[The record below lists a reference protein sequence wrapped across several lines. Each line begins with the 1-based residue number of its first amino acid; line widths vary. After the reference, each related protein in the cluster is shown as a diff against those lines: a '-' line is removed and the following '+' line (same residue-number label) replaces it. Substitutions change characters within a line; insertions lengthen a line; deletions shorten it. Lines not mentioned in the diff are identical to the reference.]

1 MLKDLE
7 YVQETIELRK
17 DDIRDN
23 EFETND
29 LLIEDIL
36 KALGYNKK
44 RDTGVKAVY
53 SGEVN
58 WQVSINGENRFV
70 VYVKGFGCEE
80 QIGDIPSSVIS
91 YAGNNEYPFIISTD
105 GQRLSVSTSEKQLI
119 YIPNIFDDGAD
130 EQLTLMSKQGWNA
143 EKLVEIASKLKITAE
158 DITKLIQS
166 DEGLKCIA
174 SLANID
180 YTDST
185 KDQLQV
191 LVNEALT
198 TNTAGEGASEV
209 ASEVAEARNNA
220 EILELKTHIESLES
234 ELQSTNEQL
243 KAKDEEIKQLQEHL
257 ESEKAKAQAEDTE
270 ATKQLETLES
280 SISEL
285 EQKKG
290 LLETEI
296 AELENKKQ
304 SVEQAISELDNQEK
318 SIEQQKSVLSTE
330 IAGLSSKKEALS
342 SELNQLSTKK
352 EELEGQITE
361 LEQKSSNIETSAQT
375 NQELEDLRAKAAQQE
390 QEIESLNKKLSDAAN
405 AANAASAMVQTS
417 DSGEDTSELHKLI
430 DQLREENER
439 LHAESKQDMYKDLK
453 FETEGAYREKIAA
466 MSSEIQKL
474 TAGLQ
479 DYKDK
484 FDEIERIKAGQEDER
499 IVLGR
504 TLLEAVEENL
514 DLQRTYVGVVD
525 SKLFQVQDATK
536 FVGTCLQELYN
547 VVQFDLMQILFDG
560 DVFKIVQPAV
570 RGDLMINTKKYDIDL
585 GGFSEI
591 DIINRLKAVFNK
603 FPNVV
608 FMCKTIGTYSD
619 EVFQTQ
625 IHSSSNNLAN
635 QSGQTGFD
643 DTLDLDEQGA
653 SDIQWDSVP
662 TTDLGEA
669 TGEQQYQDIDNSIVE
684 ETQPSITY
692 LGASFQD
699 AAAVTSDVNTPVY
712 NIAAI
717 GDNSRLFK
725 IKNETYYDI
734 ITCGIMSVLSILNS
748 TKNGVLNLQNNDLLL
763 LDERITTYENAT
775 EQSILIPFSQYY
787 ATVNSVYDCVMV
799 ITSIARMLGISEQ
812 QAFFYFSANYS
823 DDPQYSR
830 MFIQGD
836 QINLERHIPYDEL
849 VPSKQTINCMVYGTD
864 VRMMSM
870 AHETKALLEKM
881 VNSTMAFRR
890 KPERGTSFK
899 ELQHIAD
906 FLATRID
913 SMLDRYSADDA
924 IAMIN
929 QGLDRYVISA
939 SDEEMSNERVEMI
952 LSNNSK
958 YYLDTMSGYECM
970 MLMLSMNAVQF
981 GDDMIELRLDIN
993 STLYNVFKDGIDT
1006 SDSIDYLTSR
1016 LFLEI
1021 IEGKT
1026 KVIA

>member
-1 MLKDLE
+1 M
-7 YVQETIELRK
+7 
-17 DDIRDN
+17 
-23 EFETND
+23 
-29 LLIEDIL
+29 
-36 KALGYNKK
+36 
-44 RDTGVKAVY
+44 
-53 SGEVN
+53 
-58 WQVSINGENRFV
+58 
-70 VYVKGFGCEE
+70 KGFGCEE

-91 YAGNNEYPFIISTD
+91 YADTNEYPFIISTD
-105 GQRLSVSTSEKQLI
+105 GQRLSVSTSERQLI
-119 YIPNIFDDGAD
+119 YIPNIFDDGAE

-158 DITKLIQS
+158 DIIKLIQS
-166 DEGLKCIA
+166 DEGLKCLA

-180 YTDST
+180 YTDSI

-191 LVNEALT
+191 LVNETLT
-198 TNTAGEGASEV
+198 TNTAGEVASEV

-220 EILELKTHIESLES
+220 ELLELKTHIESLES

-243 KAKDEEIKQLQEHL
+243 KAKDEEIKQLQEHP
-257 ESEKAKAQAEDTE
+257 EAEDAKAQAGDTE

-280 SISEL
+280 SISKL
-285 EQKKG
+285 EQKRG

-405 AANAASAMVQTS
+405 AASTMVQTS
-417 DSGEDTSELHKLI
+417 DGGEDTSELHKLI

-585 GGFSEI
+585 GGFSEA

-699 AAAVTSDVNTPVY
+699 AVAVTSDVNTPVY

-717 GDNSRLFK
+717 GDSSRLFK

-748 TKNGVLNLQNNDLLL
+748 TKNGVLNLQIG
-763 LDERITTYENAT
+763 R
-775 EQSILIPFSQYY
+775 
-787 ATVNSVYDCVMV
+787 
-799 ITSIARMLGISEQ
+799 
-812 QAFFYFSANYS
+812 
-823 DDPQYSR
+823 
-830 MFIQGD
+830 
-836 QINLERHIPYDEL
+836 
-849 VPSKQTINCMVYGTD
+849 
-864 VRMMSM
+864 
-870 AHETKALLEKM
+870 AH
-881 VNSTMAFRR
+881 V
-890 KPERGTSFK
+890 
-899 ELQHIAD
+899 
-906 FLATRID
+906 
-913 SMLDRYSADDA
+913 
-924 IAMIN
+924 
-929 QGLDRYVISA
+929 
-939 SDEEMSNERVEMI
+939 
-952 LSNNSK
+952 
-958 YYLDTMSGYECM
+958 
-970 MLMLSMNAVQF
+970 
-981 GDDMIELRLDIN
+981 
-993 STLYNVFKDGIDT
+993 
-1006 SDSIDYLTSR
+1006 
-1016 LFLEI
+1016 
-1021 IEGKT
+1021 
-1026 KVIA
+1026 